1 MFQIAL
7 DGFRTRLTCES
18 DDRLESG
25 DSLESNDI
33 SAKTLQIVDEE
44 VVGSNPT
51 HSRN

>member
-7 DGFRTRLTCES
+7 DGFRTRLTCKG
-18 DDRLESG
+18 DDRLDSG

-33 SAKTLQIVDEE
+33 SETLWIVDQE
-44 VVGSNPT
+44 VKCSNPT